1 MIDSGADGLMDSKY
15 RNTEEQ
21 QKFLTMLNFQHSQ
34 ITQNE
39 FEKLADLLL
48 RYPTFYA
55 TSKFDVGKIFSP
67 VHLPL
72 KPDAV
77 FNKQRESK
85 VSIHLHD
92 KIKKLLDVLEHYE
105 NIPPVSKEEQPK
117 GDPFNNPAIFL
128 A

>member
-15 RNTEEQ
+15 HITEEQ
-21 QKFLTMLNFQHSQ
+21 QKLLTMLNFQHSQ
-34 ITQNE
+34 ITQSE

-55 TSKFDVGKIFSP
+55 TSKFDVGKIISP

-72 KPDAV
+72 KLDAV
-77 FNKQRESK
+77 FKKQRESK

-92 KIKKLLDVLEHYE
+92 KTKRLLDILEQYE
-105 NIPPVSKEEQPK
+105 NISPVSKEEQPK
-117 GDPFNNPAIFL
+117 GNPFNNPVIVL